1 MNRGD
6 VYQVRFDPTEGS
18 EQSGTRPAVIVTR
31 NSINQ
36 YSPVILVTPFTD
48 VRNVT
53 RHYPTDVLVH
63 APEGGLTVDSVALCV
78 QTRVISKSRLLYY
91 CGTLSSSTMAQIDQA
106 LRVALNL

>member
-6 VYQVRFDPTEGS
+6 VYQVRFDPIEGS
-18 EQSGTRPAVIVTR
+18 EQGGTRPAVIVTR
-31 NSINQ
+31 NSINK

-48 VRNVT
+48 AQKVT
-53 RHYPTDVLVH
+53 RHYPTDVLVR

-91 CGTLSSSTMAQIDQA
+91 RGTLSPSTMTRIERA
-106 LRVALNL
+106 LRVTLNL

>member
-6 VYQVRFDPTEGS
+6 VYQVRFNPTEGS
-18 EQSGTRPAVIVTR
+18 EQAGTRPAVIVTR

-48 VRNVT
+48 ARNVT

-91 CGTLSSSTMAQIDQA
+91 RGTLSPSTMAQIERA